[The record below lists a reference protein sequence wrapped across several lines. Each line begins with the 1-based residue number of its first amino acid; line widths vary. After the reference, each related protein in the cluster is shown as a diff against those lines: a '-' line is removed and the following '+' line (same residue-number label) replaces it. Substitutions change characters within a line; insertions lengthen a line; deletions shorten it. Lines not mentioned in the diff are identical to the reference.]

1 MSCAGCSLLIT
12 VGAQVVVVADQTFV
26 TTSSEVAFK
35 TRIAAHTF
43 MATHYFSLRGRAYT
57 HNCDNRT
64 HTLSRSVRAIF
75 GDTVL
80 CVASSFPSLLQ
91 QRCSYYFF
99 PAAGPPRDGDL
110 VCHPKKVIIF
120 RFAPFTCGSRSCSA
134 KFSSLISRS
143 SHPCETFHHYFRV
156 GAFAFFIFSLL
167 PRLSRQNR
175 KTNEP
180 MSEKK
185 NHGTAALSHTHHTG
199 RRWQSHN
206 RVCKIFPPFCHT
218 K

>member
-80 CVASSFPSLLQ
+80 CCFFFSFAAPTTMFLLL
-91 QRCSYYFF
+91 F

-143 SHPCETFHHYFRV
+143 SHPCEV
-156 GAFAFFIFSLL
+156 S
-167 PRLSRQNR
+167 
-175 KTNEP
+175 
-180 MSEKK
+180 
-185 NHGTAALSHTHHTG
+185 
-199 RRWQSHN
+199 
-206 RVCKIFPPFCHT
+206 V
-218 K
+218 

>member
-64 HTLSRSVRAIF
+64 HTLSPRSVRAIF

-99 PAAGPPRDGDL
+99 LLLVLLATVIWCVTPKGDYFPPCTFHLRFTLLLGQIFFTNLAFFPPVRDFSPL
-110 VCHPKKVIIF
+110 
-120 RFAPFTCGSRSCSA
+120 
-134 KFSSLISRS
+134 FSSWGLCLLYFLAA
-143 SHPCETFHHYFRV
+143 PPTFPTKSKYER
-156 GAFAFFIFSLL
+156 
-167 PRLSRQNR
+167 
-175 KTNEP
+175 TNER
-180 MSEKK
+180 EKESR
-185 NHGTAALSHTHHTG
+185 HCYSLTHTHHTG

-206 RVCKIFPPFCHT
+206 RVCKIFPPFCHQ
-218 K
+218 